1 MPLGL
6 SAKMNRNV
14 EVKQDLEVTVT
25 MTIQVSKILANKSVN
40 NIYTVSSWILCVYKK
55 KYISK
60 PSQQVFFH
68 NCGVAC
74 SLSAK
79 GGQRL
84 ATTALVIIGC
94 YNRFVQKFKILK
106 VF

>member
-40 NIYTVSSWILCVYKK
+40 NIYTVSC
-55 KYISK
+55 
-60 PSQQVFFH
+60 
-68 NCGVAC
+68 
-74 SLSAK
+74 
-79 GGQRL
+79 
-84 ATTALVIIGC
+84 
-94 YNRFVQKFKILK
+94 
-106 VF
+106 